1 MDLADYVLLTI
12 AVIYF
17 LFNIK
22 NVYFFIRW
30 SFSEGKVFAIGLILL
45 AAIFILG
52 LILAFTSP
60 KYGWIPQWAFIWY
73 IVAFFVYRLIF
84 GVRDKEG

>member
-1 MDLADYVLLTI
+1 MDWADWFMLSV

-22 NVYFFIRW
+22 NVYSFIRW
-30 SFSEGKVFAIGLILL
+30 SFSEGIVFAVGLLLL
-45 AAIFILG
+45 ATIFILG
-52 LILAFTSP
+52 LILAFVAP
-60 KYGWIPQWAFIWY
+60 QYGWLPQWAFILY
-73 IVAFFVYRLIF
+73 IVAFVVYRLIF